1 MAHDWDLDT
10 TRVPVTNTAT
20 GNNEEITLREWVED
34 QKLPATQ
41 RKFIQETDYNAPF
54 VAWDNI
60 FNANRMFTDYQAFAK
75 ANKQNPARFED
86 KKEEVEGVEVKMMKV
101 GNFTHP
107 NTGEYGRWMIQEL
120 DDGTYM
126 MPQLDDNGDVI
137 LQSNGQPVMIPIGQG
152 ASDLVVGQDV
162 ELTGADLLPPKVQ
175 MEQLSTILLYDR
187 NIRSIDRI
195 IANIADD
202 AQRAGIMASINE
214 MVQIGQGMITDILD
228 ADQKNG
234 IFLAVKEELKGIN
247 RIAETP
253 DDAAAIKALFD
264 PENPA
269 SAQFFG
275 DFDEKLAE
283 NRTRANAIAYAVARA
298 RKTSGRLNL
307 DDIRRAA
314 ESLKITGFRDA
325 RTAVVELN
333 TIRKELSEAN
343 DDMKLI
349 YQYYGG
355 EFPEGYQGTATR
367 KKEDMPKI
375 IYKDDGSIDTIIF
388 PFEIKKIGTN

>member
-1 MAHDWDLDT
+1 MAT
-10 TRVPVTNTAT
+10 
-20 GNNEEITLREWVED
+20 
-34 QKLPATQ
+34 
-41 RKFIQETDYNAPF
+41 
-54 VAWDNI
+54 
-60 FNANRMFTDYQAFAK
+60 
-75 ANKQNPARFED
+75 
-86 KKEEVEGVEVKMMKV
+86 
-101 GNFTHP
+101 
-107 NTGEYGRWMIQEL
+107 
-120 DDGTYM
+120 
-126 MPQLDDNGDVI
+126 
-137 LQSNGQPVMIPIGQG
+137 
-152 ASDLVVGQDV
+152 
-162 ELTGADLLPPKVQ
+162 
-175 MEQLSTILLYDR
+175 
-187 NIRSIDRI
+187 
-195 IANIADD
+195 
-202 AQRAGIMASINE
+202 INE

-234 IFLAVKEELKGIN
+234 IFLAVKEELKNIN

-264 PENPA
+264 PDNPA
-269 SAQFFG
+269 SAAFFG
-275 DFDEKLAE
+275 DFDPALAE

-314 ESLKITGFRDA
+314 ESLKISGFRDA

-343 DDMKLI
+343 DYMKLI

-388 PFEIKKIGTN
+388 AFEIKKIGTN